1 MCCKRSTC
9 GRPSATVLAGLA
21 LPGFKSK
28 GSLHPQGRVSTTL
41 QGETTSGKIS
51 CDYQWFIKSLS
62 KQKSERGIAFPRSKT
77 DYRKGG
83 RSVISGFLQPVV
95 PGAQTQREMEAHSRS
110 KPTEPLPCSSNVQDG
125 NSGDHQTLPATG
137 GVGHFA
143 GFQRRLFSH
152 SHKPQVAKI
161 SPVPL
166 KRSDL
171 SVHSTSLWPVDG
183 SVGVHKGGQG
193 GKTHGSIE
201 GYSHPPIPRRLVT
214 ESPMPGNLPT
224 SYPDPFGPLPLSR
237 LGSQHGQVRAGSPTN
252 LRLRR
257 LSFRPISRVSQT
269 NSGQVEESISEAQP
283 SPGSGMLH
291 GQAVHVFNRPSD
303 SNRKTSS
310 IGATT
315 NEAHSVAPKKALAC
329 PGISGKGHPNS
340 FISPCTSKVVVGP
353 GQDALRSTLT
363 PSSTRPSTVYRRLKR
378 RLGRSLRRLHG
389 KRSLVRVR
397 KRLAHKFVGTQG
409 SPAGLKTVRAV
420 MLQPDSSC
428 LYRQH
433 HCGLLH
439 QQGRG
444 YEIRLT
450 LCPPLE
456 TDALVQSKA
465 DCPEGQAYSGSPERH
480 SRQTVPTQSGDPN
493 GMVPPPGG
501 VCSNMPALAPPVCG
515 PVCHPVQSQTSP
527 VCIPGSRP
535 ISVGSGRL
543 KSPLGGPGRLCLSTD
558 GPSSSGGN
566 ETLRPRIPSS
576 HSDSTRLAQHA
587 LVLGPGQHVSSN
599 SPPAPSGVEFD
610 HSTIQSVS
618 SPGPFQSEPSCLA
631 PRASAIQ
638 QAGFSAEV
646 ATRIEAP
653 QRRSTRAIYESKWS
667 VFVRW
672 CEKNQVDFR
681 TPSIEQIA
689 DFLLSLFQ
697 EKHLQ
702 PSTIEGYRT
711 AIADKVGNSR
721 INISKD
727 ENLSRLLDSF
737 HRDKPKGR
745 RGVPTWNLSLV
756 LSPTYTTSL

>member
-41 QGETTSGKIS
+41 QGETTSSKIS
-51 CDYQWFIKSLS
+51 CDSQWFIKSLT
-62 KQKSERGIAFPRSKT
+62 KQKSERGITFPRSKT
-77 DYRKGG
+77 DYRKGV

-95 PGAQTQREMEAHSRS
+95 PGSKTQREMEAHSRS

-125 NSGDHQTLPATG
+125 NFGDHQTLPATG

-161 SPVPL
+161 SQVPL

-201 GYSHPPIPRRLVT
+201 GYSDPPIPRRLVT

-224 SYPDPFGPLPLSR
+224 SYADPFGPLPLSR

-257 LSFRPISRVSQT
+257 LSFRPISGVSQT

-283 SPGSGMLH
+283 SPGTGMLH
-291 GQAVHVFNRPSD
+291 SQAVHVFNRPSD

-310 IGATT
+310 IGAAAY
-315 NEAHSVAPKKALAC
+315 EAHSMAPEKALAC
-329 PGISGKGHPNS
+329 PGISGKGHSNS

-353 GQDALRSTLT
+353 GQGALRSTLT

-378 RLGRSLRRLHG
+378 RLGHSLRRLHG

-397 KRLAHKFVGTQG
+397 KRLAHKFVGAQG
-409 SPAGLKTVRAV
+409 RPAGLKMVRAV

-450 LCPPLE
+450 L
-456 TDALVQSKA
+456 
-465 DCPEGQAYSGSPERH
+465 
-480 SRQTVPTQSGDPN
+480 
-493 GMVPPPGG
+493 
-501 VCSNMPALAPPVCG
+501 
-515 PVCHPVQSQTSP
+515 
-527 VCIPGSRP
+527 
-535 ISVGSGRL
+535 
-543 KSPLGGPGRLCLSTD
+543 
-558 GPSSSGGN
+558 
-566 ETLRPRIPSS
+566 
-576 HSDSTRLAQHA
+576 
-587 LVLGPGQHVSSN
+587 
-599 SPPAPSGVEFD
+599 
-610 HSTIQSVS
+610 
-618 SPGPFQSEPSCLA
+618 
-631 PRASAIQ
+631 
-638 QAGFSAEV
+638 
-646 ATRIEAP
+646 
-653 QRRSTRAIYESKWS
+653 
-667 VFVRW
+667 
-672 CEKNQVDFR
+672 
-681 TPSIEQIA
+681 
-689 DFLLSLFQ
+689 
-697 EKHLQ
+697 
-702 PSTIEGYRT
+702 
-711 AIADKVGNSR
+711 
-721 INISKD
+721 
-727 ENLSRLLDSF
+727 
-737 HRDKPKGR
+737 
-745 RGVPTWNLSLV
+745 
-756 LSPTYTTSL
+756 